1 MPIME
6 YLGQAP
12 HQPVTIDKTIITV
25 GTVVI
30 DAAQAQNDGE
40 TVIDIYQRTD
50 GGYQQSGPGNFAIT
64 IAIPERRATP
74 LDMDAVRIT
83 VWPI

>member
-12 HQPVTIDKTIITV
+12 HHQPTIDKTIITIGSV
-25 GTVVI
+25 AI
-30 DAAQAQNDGE
+30 DAAQAQGDGE

-50 GGYQQSGPGNFAIT
+50 GGYQPSGPGNFALT
-64 IAIPERRATP
+64 IAIPARRAAP